1 MDDRVGVL
9 ESVVNLMI
17 LDNVFLKLKVSY
29 GEIVNKVVICGF
41 LVFW

>member
-29 GEIVNKVVICGF
+29 REIVNKVVICGF